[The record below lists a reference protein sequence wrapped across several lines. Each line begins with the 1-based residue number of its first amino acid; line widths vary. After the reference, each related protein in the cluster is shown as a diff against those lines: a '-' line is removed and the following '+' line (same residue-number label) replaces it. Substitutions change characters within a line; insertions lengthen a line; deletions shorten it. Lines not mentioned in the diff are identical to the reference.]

1 MIWLSEKDGLR
12 WAAGPAPMHWHQL
25 LRVRQ
30 FGQLGYISLPQR
42 APRSANPAELMAT
55 WHCFKRR

>member
-1 MIWLSEKDGLR
+1 LR